1 MYIFARNAKM
11 SGWSNDSEPGEVLSI
26 LAIDMNIDVPDD
38 KMDYKIGLSMFA
50 SVRDN
55 ELLNPDYASSPFYN
69 PATCP
74 LNVVGRRNIE
84 IYSTPA
90 YAIESVREFLEF
102 QSENIAIYQSLVD
115 DGIITANSFILPANG
130 MMFTSST
137 LRVDVYDSDGQIV
150 EESRQEF
157 QLDAVP
163 VPWVSGQ

>member
-1 MYIFARNAKM
+1 
-11 SGWSNDSEPGEVLSI
+11 
-26 LAIDMNIDVPDD
+26 MNTAVPDD
-38 KMDYKIGLSMFA
+38 KMNYKVGLGMYA
-50 SVRDN
+50 YVRN
-55 ELLNPDYASSPFYN
+55 NKLLNPDYTHAPFYN

-102 QSENIAIYQSLVD
+102 QSENVAIYQSLVD
-115 DGIITANSFILPANG
+115 DGIITSDSFILPVNG

-137 LRVDVYDSDGQIV
+137 LRVDIYDNDSNIV
-150 EESRQEF
+150 EESSQEF

>member
-1 MYIFARNAKM
+1 MYMFAKNAKM
-11 SGWSNDSEPGEVLSI
+11 IGWSTEIEPGQVLSI
-26 LAIDMNIDVPDD
+26 LAVDMNTEVPDD
-38 KMDYKIGLSMFA
+38 KLDYKVGLGMFA
-50 SVRDN
+50 SVRNN
-55 ELLNPDYASSPFYN
+55 ELLNPDYASWPFYN

-102 QSENIAIYQSLVD
+102 QRENIAIYQSLVD
-115 DGIITANSFILPANG
+115 DGIITADSFILPANG

-137 LRVDVYDSDGQIV
+137 LRVDVYDNDGNAV
-150 EESRQEF
+150 EDSRQEF